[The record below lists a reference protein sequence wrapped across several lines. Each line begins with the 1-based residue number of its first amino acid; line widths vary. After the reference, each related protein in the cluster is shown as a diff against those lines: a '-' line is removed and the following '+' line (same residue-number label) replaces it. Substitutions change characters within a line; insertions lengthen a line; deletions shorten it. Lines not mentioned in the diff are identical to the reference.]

1 MSQRKAKEY
10 RRAMEQ
16 YTGVAEDVDDLK
28 RRVGALEARHYRED
42 RDKAVDMIQRRAA
55 AKKWE
60 ETVKARAMKKAEHEL
75 KTRAE
80 ERRRRIARRRLIT
93 LALGALAVV
102 MLLASVI
109 MTITAKPA
117 AEAAEAEIT
126 GAAVTSPPV
135 TLVTAEPDMWDGE
148 GEDPLEAEKIE
159 EALLASGYF
168 SVAVPM
174 CYEYQDYMRT
184 YCAAYECPYPL
195 ALAVAEVESH
205 FNMEAVGAAGEVGIM
220 QLNPG
225 PDGAYHAE
233 LEAATGLDPTTP
245 SGNIA
250 AGCYLLGKYM
260 QEYGDA
266 NKAAMAYNMGV
277 SGAENAWAEGIAS
290 TDYSTAV
297 VEAMER
303 WEVTVNAWNGI

>member
-16 YTGVAEDVDDLK
+16 YQGVAADVDDLK
-28 RRVGALEARHYRED
+28 RRIGAMEARHRRED
-42 RDKAVDMIQRRAA
+42 QLEEIRRRQARREA
-55 AKKWE
+55 ERWEKKRKE
-60 ETVKARAMKKAEHEL
+60 SMEQARRIRE
-75 KTRAE
+75 E
-80 ERRRRIARRRLIT
+80 ERRRQIARRRFN
-93 LALGALAVV
+93 ALAAGVLVV
-102 MLLASVI
+102 TMLLALAI
-109 MTITAKPA
+109 RAMTADTAA
-117 AEAAEAEIT
+117 AEKPEIISASHVAVIRTPGVEDQAA
-126 GAAVTSPPV
+126 
-135 TLVTAEPDMWDGE
+135 

-159 EALLASGYF
+159 AALLKQGYF
-168 SVAVPM
+168 SDAIPLP
-174 CYEYQDYMRT
+174 YDLQDIMRT
-184 YCAAYECPYPL
+184 ACEEYGCPYPL

-297 VEAMER
+297 VEAVER
-303 WEVTVNAWNGI
+303 WKVTVNAWNGT

>member
-16 YTGVAEDVDDLK
+16 YTGVAKDVDDLK

-42 RDKAVDMIQRRAA
+42 CDKAVDMIQRRAA

-60 ETVKARAMKKAEHEL
+60 DTVKARAMKKAEYER
-75 KTRAE
+75 KARAE
-80 ERRRRIARRRLIT
+80 ERRRRIVRRRLIA

-102 MLLASVI
+102 LLLASAI
-109 MTITAKPA
+109 MTITAKT
-117 AEAAEAEIT
+117 AEAAEVEIN
-126 GAAVTSPPV
+126 GAAAASPSV

-159 EALLASGYF
+159 EALMASGYF
-168 SVAVPM
+168 SIAVPM

-233 LEAATGLDPTTP
+233 LEVATGLDPTTP